1 MRQWSLST
9 GLVRALRLRRLY
21 YLKDVCGLR
30 VTLVGGFIHDS
41 SRGEACWVLLSSL
54 GSFSY
59 LADLVWALLLEVD
72 VPHDTPYNDQILMCR
87 RKGMTNVSGLF
98 THSALIVCAIS
109 GDSE

>member
-30 VTLVGGFIHDS
+30 VTQVGGFIHDS
-41 SRGEACWVLLSSL
+41 SRGEACCVLPSSL

-72 VPHDTPYNDQILMCR
+72 VPHDTPYINRILICR
-87 RKGMTNVSGLF
+87 
-98 THSALIVCAIS
+98 
-109 GDSE
+109 

>member
-1 MRQWSLST
+1 MRQWSLSI

-30 VTLVGGFIHDS
+30 VTQVGGFIHDS
-41 SRGEACWVLLSSL
+41 SRGEACCVLPSSL

-72 VPHDTPYNDQILMCR
+72 VPHDTPYINRILMCR
-87 RKGMTNVSGLF
+87 
-98 THSALIVCAIS
+98 
-109 GDSE
+109 

>member
-21 YLKDVCGLR
+21 CLKDVCGLR
-30 VTLVGGFIHDS
+30 VTQVGGFIHDS
-41 SRGEACWVLLSSL
+41 SRGEACCVLPSSL

-72 VPHDTPYNDQILMCR
+72 VPHDTPYINRILMCR
-87 RKGMTNVSGLF
+87 
-98 THSALIVCAIS
+98 
-109 GDSE
+109 